1 MKQKKQFFKKYKKY
15 MILVL
20 ILIVL
25 MLISPFINLL
35 LKTEAPLF
43 SDFLGFVNPDNED
56 AWISFWGSIIGGCIT
71 LGGVAWTI
79 LDQNKKYNEEFKN
92 AVKPILVSK
101 DCASET
107 IRLNGKGRVIEY
119 VLTYKNVGKGILYNP
134 RMYNLKCSI
143 GGREIDSLQPTLLY
157 SSCIDIGETV
167 NQSVM
172 IILDFEKL
180 QEIYQTLKE
189 KENTTGIKIIMYVGG
204 QDIYGRCTVTRFEYR
219 HHLTF
224 YSLEN
229 IELPLQ
235 GKLTSCILFNEEEIS
250 KIVNNANSNY
260 YIDF

>member
-1 MKQKKQFFKKYKKY
+1 
-15 MILVL
+15 MILAL
-20 ILIVL
+20 ILIIL
-25 MLISPFINLL
+25 MLISPCINLL

-43 SDFLGFVNPDNED
+43 SDFLGVVNRDNED

-92 AVKPILVSK
+92 VVKPILVSK
-101 DCASET
+101 DCISET
-107 IRLNGKGRVIEY
+107 IRRNGKGRVIEY

-143 GGREIDSLQPTLLY
+143 GGKEIDTLQPTLLY
-157 SSCIDIGETV
+157 LSCIDIGETV

-172 IILDFEKL
+172 IVLDFEKL
-180 QEIYQTLKE
+180 QEIYQTLAE
-189 KENTTGIKIIMYVGG
+189 KANTTDIKIIMYVGG
-204 QDIYGRCTVTRFEYR
+204 QDIYGRCTVTRLEYR

-224 YSLEN
+224 YSLED
-229 IELPLQ
+229 IKLHLQ
-235 GKLTSCILFNEEEIS
+235 GKLTSRILFNEEEIS
-250 KIVNNANSNY
+250 EIVNNANSNY

>member
-1 MKQKKQFFKKYKKY
+1 

-20 ILIVL
+20 MLIVL
-25 MLISPFINLL
+25 LLISPFINLL

-43 SDFLGFVNPDNED
+43 SDFFGFVNPDNED

-101 DCASET
+101 DCVNET
-107 IRLNGKGRVIEY
+107 IRHNGKGRVIEC
-119 VLTYKNVGKGILYNP
+119 VLNYKNVGKGILYNP
-134 RMYNLKCSI
+134 KMYDLKCSI
-143 GGREIDSLQPTLLY
+143 GGREIDTLQPTLLY
-157 SSCIDIGETV
+157 LSCIDIGETV
-167 NQSVM
+167 KQSVM
-172 IILDFEKL
+172 IILNFEKL
-180 QEIYQTLKE
+180 QEIYQSMEGKG
-189 KENTTGIKIIMYVGG
+189 NTTDIKIIMYVGG
-204 QDIYGRCTVTRFEYR
+204 QDIYGRCTVTQLEYR

-224 YSLEN
+224 SSLED

-235 GKLTSCILFNEEEIS
+235 GKLTSRILFNEEEIS
-250 KIVNNANSNY
+250 EIVNNANSNY